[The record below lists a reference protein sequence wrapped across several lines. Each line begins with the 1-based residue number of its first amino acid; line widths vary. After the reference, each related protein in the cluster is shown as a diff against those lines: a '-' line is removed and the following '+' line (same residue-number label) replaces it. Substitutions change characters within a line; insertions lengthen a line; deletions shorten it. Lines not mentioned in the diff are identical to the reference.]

1 MILPIVR
8 YGDPVLRKKG
18 AKLTSVTP
26 EIAELIRDMLDT
38 MREAQGVGLAAQQIG
53 KALQLALVDVTGVT
67 KRPSK
72 MWIGG
77 KEVDPLNYMPMVL
90 INPVISGTKKKY
102 TEGEGCLSF
111 PRIYTDI
118 TRSVRIEVECLN
130 GEGNPMKFE
139 AGGLLGR
146 AIQHEVDHLNG
157 ILFIDHVDAEE
168 RAYLKPNLAIIK
180 AGGMP
185 PEEED
190 DEEEE
195 AD

>member
-18 AKLTSVTP
+18 AKITSITP
-26 EIAELIRDMLDT
+26 EIKTLIGDMLET
-38 MREAQGVGLAAQQIG
+38 MRDAQGVGLAAQQIG
-53 KALQLALVDVTGVT
+53 KALQLALVDVTGIT

-77 KEVDPLNYMPMVL
+77 KEVNPDDHMPMVL

-102 TEGEGCLSF
+102 IEGEGCLSF

-118 TRSVRIEVECLN
+118 SRSVRIEVECLN
-130 GEGNPMKFE
+130 AEGKPLIFE

-157 ILFIDHVDAEE
+157 TLFIDHIDAAE
-168 RAYLKPNLAIIK
+168 RKELKPLLEIIK
-180 AGGMP
+180 AGGLP
-185 PEEED
+185 PADEE

-195 AD
+195 KD

>member
-18 AKLTSVTP
+18 AKIPPAITP
-26 EIAELIRDMLDT
+26 QITTLIGDMLET
-38 MREAQGVGLAAQQIG
+38 MRDAQGVGLAAQQIG
-53 KALQLALVDVTGVT
+53 KALQLAIVDVTGVA

-77 KEVDPLNYMPMVL
+77 KEVDPLEHMPMVL

-102 TEGEGCLSF
+102 IEGEGCLSF

-118 TRSVRIEVECLN
+118 TRSVRIEVQCLN
-130 GEGNPMKFE
+130 GEGKPLKFE

-157 ILFIDHVDAEE
+157 ILFIDHLDAEE
-168 RAYLKPNLAIIK
+168 RRELKPNLEIIK
-180 AGGMP
+180 AGGLP
-185 PEEED
+185 PLEED
-190 DEEEE
+190 DEEET
-195 AD
+195 D

>member
-18 AKLTSVTP
+18 AQIPSITSDISKL
-26 EIAELIRDMLDT
+26 IGDMLDT

-72 MWIGG
+72 MWIEG

-102 TEGEGCLSF
+102 TEGDGCLSF

-130 GEGNPMKFE
+130 GEGNPVKFE
-139 AGGLLGR
+139 AAGLLGR

-157 ILFIDHVDAEE
+157 ILFIDHIDAEE
-168 RAYLKPNLAIIK
+168 RRELKPLLEIIK
-180 AGGMP
+180 AGGLP
-185 PEEED
+185 PADED

-195 AD
+195 ND